1 MNYIN
6 NFTNFKNSRQ
16 FTLNKIINFSGVGVH
31 NGRAVSMSVEPADV
45 NTGIV
50 FIRTDVKSNNIIKA
64 VIENIF
70 DSNLCTKIKNKH
82 GVSVSTIEHL
92 MAALNALSIDNA
104 IIKINN
110 SELPALDGSSY
121 EYVKKMLKSGIKSQS
136 ANKSYLRVLRKIK
149 VNDGKR
155 YISISP
161 SNKLTINI
169 SIDYP
174 DTIIGN
180 SKFYY
185 PHSRENFINQLS
197 EARTYAFFE
206 DIEKMRIAG
215 LAIGGNLNN
224 ALVVDKY
231 KVLNPDGLRFEKEF
245 VKHKTLDCIGDFYL
259 LGMQLVGEVN
269 CFAPGHKLN
278 QMFVKEILKDKKN
291 YVIEKAIINE
301 YPEKIYNVLAN
312 NNSAKNINNVA

>member
-1 MNYIN
+1 M
-6 NFTNFKNSRQ
+6 
-16 FTLNKIINFSGVGVH
+16 
-31 NGRAVSMSVEPADV
+31 
-45 NTGIV
+45 
-50 FIRTDVKSNNIIKA
+50 
-64 VIENIF
+64 
-70 DSNLCTKIKNKH
+70 
-82 GVSVSTIEHL
+82 
-92 MAALNALSIDNA
+92 
-104 IIKINN
+104 
-110 SELPALDGSSY
+110 PALDGSSN
-121 EYVKKMLKSGIKSQS
+121 EYVKKIIKTGIASQT
-136 ANKSYLRVLRKIK
+136 AYKSYIKVLRKIK
-149 VNDGKR
+149 VKDGKR

-161 SNKLTINI
+161 SNQLSINI
-169 SIDYP
+169 SINYP
-174 DTIIGN
+174 DTIIG
-180 SKFYY
+180 SSQFYY
-185 PHSRENFINQLS
+185 SHSRENFINHLS

-291 YVIEKAIINE
+291 YVIEKAMISE
-301 YPEKIYNVLAN
+301 YPEKIYNVLAK

>member
-6 NFTNFKNSRQ
+6 NITKFKNSRQ
-16 FTLNKIINFSGVGVH
+16 LTLNKKINFSGVGVH

-50 FIRTDVKSNNIIKA
+50 FIRTDVKGNNIIKA

-70 DSNLCTKIKNKH
+70 DSNLCTKIKNNH
-82 GVSVSTIEHL
+82 DVSVSTIEHL

-121 EYVKKMLKSGIKSQS
+121 EYVKKILKSGIKSQS
-136 ANKSYLRVLRKIK
+136 ANKSHIRVLRKVK

-161 SNKLTINI
+161 SNELTIDI

-197 EARTYAFFE
+197 EARTYTFFE

-291 YVIEKAIINE
+291 YVIEKEMISE
-301 YPEKIYNVLAN
+301 YPEKIYNVLAK
-312 NNSAKNINNVA
+312 NNSAKNINDVA

>member
-161 SNKLTINI
+161 SNELTINI

-185 PHSRENFINQLS
+185 PHSKENFINQLS

-291 YVIEKAIINE
+291 YVIEKAMISE
-301 YPEKIYNVLAN
+301 YPENIYNVLAK

>member
-6 NFTNFKNSRQ
+6 NFSKFKNFRQ
-16 FTLNKIINFSGVGVH
+16 ITLNKIINFSGVGVH
-31 NGRAVSMSVEPADV
+31 NGRAVSMSVEPADI

-50 FIRTDVKSNNIIKA
+50 FVRTDVKSNNIIKA
-64 VIENIF
+64 VIENTF

-82 GVSVSTIEHL
+82 NISVSTIEHL

-121 EYVKKMLKSGIKSQS
+121 EYVKKMLKSGIKLQS
-136 ANKSYLRVLRKIK
+136 SNKRYIKVLRKIK
-149 VNDGKR
+149 VFDGKR

-161 SNKLTINI
+161 SNELTIDI

-174 DTIIGN
+174 NTIIGN

-185 PHSRENFINQLS
+185 SHSRENFINHLS

-206 DIEKMRIAG
+206 DIEKMRVAG

-224 ALVVDKY
+224 ALVIDKY

-245 VKHKTLDCIGDFYL
+245 VKHKTLDCLGDFYL
-259 LGMQLVGEVN
+259 LGMQLVGKVD

-278 QMFVKEILKDKKN
+278 QKFVREILKDKKN
-291 YVIEKAIINE
+291 YVIENVMVNE
-301 YPEKIYNVLAN
+301 YPEKIYNVLAKD
-312 NNSAKNINNVA
+312 NSTKNINYVA

>member
-6 NFTNFKNSRQ
+6 NLSNFKNLKQ
-16 FTLNKIINFSGVGVH
+16 FTLSKKVNFSGVGVH
-31 NGRAVSMSVEPADV
+31 NGRAVSMSVEPAAI
-45 NTGIV
+45 NTGII
-50 FIRTDVKSNNIIKA
+50 FIRTDVKNNNVIKA
-64 VIENIF
+64 VIENTF
-70 DSNLCTKIKNKH
+70 DSVLCTKIKNKYE
-82 GVSVSTIEHL
+82 VSVSTIEHL
-92 MAALNALSIDNA
+92 MAAFSALGIDNA

-110 SELPALDGSSY
+110 SELPALDGSSC
-121 EYVKKMLKSGIKSQS
+121 EYIKKLIKSGVKSQS
-136 ANKSYLRVLRKIK
+136 ANKSYLKILRKIE

-174 DTIIGN
+174 NTIIGKSQLYYFH
-180 SKFYY
+180 SK
-185 PHSRENFINQLS
+185 ENFINHLS

-215 LAIGGNLNN
+215 LAMGGNLNN
-224 ALVVDKY
+224 ALVIDKY

-245 VKHKTLDCIGDFYL
+245 VKHKTLDCLGDFYL
-259 LGMQLVGEVN
+259 LGMPLIGKVD

-278 QMFVKEILKDKKN
+278 QMFIKEILKDKKN
-291 YVIEKAIINE
+291 YVVEKALTIEN
-301 YPEKIYNVLAN
+301 PEKFYNVLAK
-312 NNSAKNINNVA
+312 NNSSENITYVA

>member
-1 MNYIN
+1 M
-6 NFTNFKNSRQ
+6 
-16 FTLNKIINFSGVGVH
+16 
-31 NGRAVSMSVEPADV
+31 
-45 NTGIV
+45 
-50 FIRTDVKSNNIIKA
+50 
-64 VIENIF
+64 
-70 DSNLCTKIKNKH
+70 
-82 GVSVSTIEHL
+82 
-92 MAALNALSIDNA
+92 
-104 IIKINN
+104 
-110 SELPALDGSSY
+110 
-121 EYVKKMLKSGIKSQS
+121 
-136 ANKSYLRVLRKIK
+136 RKIK

-161 SNKLTINI
+161 SNELTINI

-185 PHSRENFINQLS
+185 PHSKENFINQLS

-291 YVIEKAIINE
+291 YVIEKAMISE
-301 YPEKIYNVLAN
+301 YPEKIYNVLAK

>member
-6 NFTNFKNSRQ
+6 SFTKFKNSRQ

-70 DSNLCTKIKNKH
+70 DSNLCTKIKNNH
-82 GVSVSTIEHL
+82 DVSVSTIEHL

-136 ANKSYLRVLRKIK
+136 ANKSYIRV
-149 VNDGKR
+149 
-155 YISISP
+155 
-161 SNKLTINI
+161 INHI
-169 SIDYP
+169 FRR
-174 DTIIGN
+174 G
-180 SKFYY
+180 
-185 PHSRENFINQLS
+185 R
-197 EARTYAFFE
+197 
-206 DIEKMRIAG
+206 
-215 LAIGGNLNN
+215 
-224 ALVVDKY
+224 
-231 KVLNPDGLRFEKEF
+231 
-245 VKHKTLDCIGDFYL
+245 
-259 LGMQLVGEVN
+259 LG
-269 CFAPGHKLN
+269 
-278 QMFVKEILKDKKN
+278 
-291 YVIEKAIINE
+291 
-301 YPEKIYNVLAN
+301 
-312 NNSAKNINNVA
+312 

>member
-1 MNYIN
+1 MY
-6 NFTNFKNSRQ
+6 KRQ
-16 FTLNKIINFSGVGVH
+16 
-31 NGRAVSMSVEPADV
+31 E
-45 NTGIV
+45 
-50 FIRTDVKSNNIIKA
+50 
-64 VIENIF
+64 
-70 DSNLCTKIKNKH
+70 
-82 GVSVSTIEHL
+82 
-92 MAALNALSIDNA
+92 
-104 IIKINN
+104 
-110 SELPALDGSSY
+110 
-121 EYVKKMLKSGIKSQS
+121 
-136 ANKSYLRVLRKIK
+136 
-149 VNDGKR
+149 
-155 YISISP
+155 
-161 SNKLTINI
+161 LTINI

-185 PHSRENFINQLS
+185 HHSRENFINQLS

-278 QMFVKEILKDKKN
+278 QMFVKEILKDKTN
-291 YVIEKAIINE
+291 YVIENAVVNKC
-301 YPEKIYNVLAN
+301 PENIYDTLKKSYSCLLYTSPSPRDATLSRMPS
-312 NNSAKNINNVA
+312 SA